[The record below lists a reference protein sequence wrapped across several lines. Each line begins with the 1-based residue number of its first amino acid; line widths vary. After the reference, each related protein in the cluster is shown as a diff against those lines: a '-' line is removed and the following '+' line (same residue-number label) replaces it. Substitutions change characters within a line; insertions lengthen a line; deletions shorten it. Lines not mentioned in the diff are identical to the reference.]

1 MSPRRTSTC
10 SKTNRGRGLLNSL
23 INSLPFELHLPG
35 DYRYCGP
42 GTRLAERLKRGDPGI
57 NPLDEAC
64 KSHDI
69 AYSKTKDTTERNK
82 ADLILADRA
91 WERVKA
97 SDSSLGE
104 RAAAYAVTNAMKLKA
119 KLGMGLN
126 KTVAAKKPKPKKK
139 KRASKKKTKP
149 VERSIERILALPKMG
164 AGASKKKK
172 KKPAERILAIPKT
185 GAGVKNL
192 LTSIGL
198 AARTI
203 TPVAKMIKTVIDGS
217 LKKNV
222 HLGEGLYL
230 RPYRKGY
237 GLYLRPYR
245 KNLN

>member
-1 MSPRRTSTC
+1 M
-10 SKTNRGRGLLNSL
+10 

-126 KTVAAKKPKPKKK
+126 KSVAAKKPKPKKK
-139 KRASKKKTKP
+139 KKRASKKTKP
-149 VERSIERILALPKMG
+149 AERTIERILAIPMTG
-164 AGASKKKK
+164 AGALKTKKK

-217 LKKNV
+217 LKKKNI